1 MSVSAIVFDQKKWS
15 HTDSQ
20 SQVGIKEARK
30 SRGNG
35 YLCVNRSFTDSP
47 AHRLTIGQ

>member
-1 MSVSAIVFDQKKWS
+1 MSVSANAFDPKKWS

-20 SQVGIKEARK
+20 WHVGIKEARK

-47 AHRLTIGQ
+47 DHRLTIGQ